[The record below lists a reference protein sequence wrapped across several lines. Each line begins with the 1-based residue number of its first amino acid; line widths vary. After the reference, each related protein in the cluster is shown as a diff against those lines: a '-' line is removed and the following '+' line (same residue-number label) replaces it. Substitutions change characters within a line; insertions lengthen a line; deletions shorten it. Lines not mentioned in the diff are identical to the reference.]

1 MKITTQLVLFMM
13 CFSVFFAIL
22 FSLIFTVIFL
32 YLVRSRAKNHN
43 IMIFPTNHP
52 DVYRIDLDVIDNNKF
67 NHLNHL
73 EGEMRDAL
81 RFDENYNEVAPDSW
95 DEDEEETENETEN

>member
-73 EGEMRDAL
+73 EGEMRDAA
-81 RFDENYNEVAPDSW
+81 RFDEDFNELPPR
-95 DEDEEETENETEN
+95 DEDEDNSDVTD